1 LGHFNAVWYLG
12 KDLALDMEQV
22 VLDGSWAH
30 DRTIKPT
37 DIPWTIDAPHSLIFH
52 DRDVSIDITAADRL
66 LTGLGPGIRYMT
78 ANEYSGYLHA
88 RIEKGSEP
96 GKPLSLAVFYDDHY
110 CRYFA
115 LHDSTWTLHLSDD
128 MRRELKAAGPEK
140 QTVTIPK
147 GLGKHVVQVA
157 SAIP

>member
-1 LGHFNAVWYLG
+1 
-12 KDLALDMEQV
+12 
-22 VLDGSWAH
+22 
-30 DRTIKPT
+30 
-37 DIPWTIDAPHSLIFH
+37 
-52 DRDVSIDITAADRL
+52 
-66 LTGLGPGIRYMT
+66 
-78 ANEYSGYLHA
+78 
-88 RIEKGSEP
+88 
-96 GKPLSLAVFYDDHY
+96 VFYDDHY